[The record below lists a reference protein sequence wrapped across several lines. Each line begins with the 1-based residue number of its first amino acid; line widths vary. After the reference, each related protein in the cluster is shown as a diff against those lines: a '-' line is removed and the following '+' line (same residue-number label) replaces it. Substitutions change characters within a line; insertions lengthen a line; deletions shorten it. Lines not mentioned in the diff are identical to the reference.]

1 VIVRLQVDGRSAL
14 VELSDDRT
22 TVTIDGQAY
31 PVRIIDPDAARIEL
45 EIAGEKVTVEA
56 WPRGLLDPPDPIAVN
71 GERVEFSIEAR
82 SGPAIAES
90 QLGTAPARTMG
101 GAPAG
106 PVPVAR
112 PVSPSSNEMPIAPPM
127 PGKILEVRVGEGQ
140 RVGKGDILLVLEAMK
155 MRNEIPSPVPG
166 TVIKLA
172 VQPGQNVR
180 AREPMLY
187 LVPDPS

>member
-1 VIVRLQVDGRSAL
+1 MIVRLQVDGRPAL
-14 VELSDDRT
+14 VELSEDRT
-22 TVTIDGQAY
+22 TVTIDGHAY
-31 PVRIIDPDAARIEL
+31 PVKTIDPDAARIEL

-56 WPRGLLDPPDPIAVN
+56 WPRGLLDPPDRIAVN

-82 SGPAIAES
+82 SGLAIAES
-90 QLGTAPARTMG
+90 KLGTAPERTVG
-101 GAPAG
+101 GVSPG
-106 PVPVAR
+106 PVPR
-112 PVSPSSNEMPIAPPM
+112 TTSPSSNEMPIAPPM
-127 PGKILEVRVGEGQ
+127 PGKYLEVRVGEGQ

-155 MRNEIPSPVPG
+155 MRNEIPSPVSG
-166 TVIKLA
+166 TVVKLA